1 MLSEF
6 PHMYWP
12 GYEGDGIA
20 QGLKAGLAED
30 QAKAVSISTSAKG
43 SGRGFRMTEPKCRR
57 LKDEGIFD
65 AGQRRYSLYGAR
77 PDSFIGAGQHGGACF
92 PCFKRYVLISFS

>member
-1 MLSEF
+1 MEF
-6 PHMYWP
+6 TDKCFPNFRICIGR

-57 LKDEGIFD
+57 LRMRAF
-65 AGQRRYSLYGAR
+65 
-77 PDSFIGAGQHGGACF
+77 
-92 PCFKRYVLISFS
+92 